1 MSPKRPKSELSDR
14 QKSILHFIEKRIAR
28 KMPPPSI
35 REICEGCDISSTSVV
50 DYNLK
55 RMEALGYIDRTGKV
69 SRGIQVLRPIGA
81 LREDELKVNV
91 PLYGR
96 IAAGTPIQ
104 MPEGD
109 RTPDDHLEVAR
120 DLLRAPVGQSLFA
133 LRVDGTS
140 MVDALVDDG
149 DVVIL
154 AAQETAERGEMVAA
168 WIQSRD
174 EWTLKKYYPKG
185 DGTVELRPANRA
197 SFTEKDIREKFTFPA
212 TDVQIS
218 GRVCLVLRQL

>member
-1 MSPKRPKSELSDR
+1 MSPKRPKSKLSTR
-14 QKSILHFIEKRIAR
+14 QERILHFIEERISKR
-28 KMPPPSI
+28 MPPPSI
-35 REICEGCDISSTSVV
+35 REICDECNVSSTSVV

-96 IAAGTPIQ
+96 IAAGVPIQ
-104 MPEGD
+104 PPEGD
-109 RTPDDHLEVAR
+109 RAPDEHIEVAR
-120 DLLRAPVGQSLFA
+120 ELLRAPVGQNLFA

-149 DVVIL
+149 DVVVL
-154 AAQETAERGEMVAA
+154 AAQETAERGQMVSA
-168 WIQSRD
+168 WIKSRD

-185 DGTVELRPANRA
+185 DGTVELRPANKA
-197 SFTEKDIREKFTFPA
+197 SFTEKDIRDNFTFPA
-212 TDVQIS
+212 NDVQIS